1 MFDFS
6 IVTQWIDSLLRSCMS
21 DTAALIVECVLI
33 GVCLLL
39 GYAVIALILIF
50 AERKICAYF
59 QCRLGPNRVGP
70 WGSTVDC
77 RYVQNAHQRDYP
89 YRPYRQIPL

>member
-50 AERKICAYF
+50 A
-59 QCRLGPNRVGP
+59 
-70 WGSTVDC
+70 
-77 RYVQNAHQRDYP
+77 
-89 YRPYRQIPL
+89 